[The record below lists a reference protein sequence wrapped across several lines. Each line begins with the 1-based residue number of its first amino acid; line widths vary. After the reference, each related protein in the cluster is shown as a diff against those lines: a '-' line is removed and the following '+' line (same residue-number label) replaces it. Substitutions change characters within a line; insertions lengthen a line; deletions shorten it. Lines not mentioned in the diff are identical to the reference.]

1 MYVNGFYCRDCA
13 DVSLAKRGEDPA
25 RAAASKL
32 DPEGKNGETLA
43 QAASQASARMDFSG
57 LGVNRADGSGVVT
70 GSRLDLKA

>member
-25 RAAASKL
+25 RAATSKL
-32 DPEGKNGETLA
+32 DPEANPEAKK
-43 QAASQASARMDFSG
+43 SARLDFSG
-57 LGVNRADGSGVVT
+57 LGVNRADSLGVVT